1 MSEKEGNYEE
11 IIEIKVKEEKGRV
24 DKYLA
29 KKIEKMSRSKIQG
42 LIENGYIEVN
52 EKRIKANYKVQ
63 KNDQIIVYVPEPEK
77 INLAAQD
84 LDIDIIYQDK
94 DIVVLNKAQ
103 GMVVHPAAGHK
114 DGTLVNALLY
124 HIDDLSGINGEIR
137 PGIVHRLD
145 KDTSG
150 ILLVAKNDE
159 AHVKISEQ
167 LANRTVERKYWT
179 LVHGVMPHKQGTIDA
194 PIGRDPKNRKRN
206 AVVSE
211 GKEAISHFKLLE
223 EFEEYSLL
231 EVQLETGRT
240 HQIRVHLNYIDY
252 PIAGDE
258 NYGPRKTLKGNGQF
272 LHARSLAFM
281 HPRTGE
287 KMYFEAELPAVFKE
301 QVKFL
306 REHQKNQ

>member
-137 PGIVHRLD
+137 YVSIFSRKL
-145 KDTSG
+145 
-150 ILLVAKNDE
+150 IL
-159 AHVKISEQ
+159 
-167 LANRTVERKYWT
+167 
-179 LVHGVMPHKQGTIDA
+179 
-194 PIGRDPKNRKRN
+194 
-206 AVVSE
+206 
-211 GKEAISHFKLLE
+211 
-223 EFEEYSLL
+223 
-231 EVQLETGRT
+231 
-240 HQIRVHLNYIDY
+240 
-252 PIAGDE
+252 
-258 NYGPRKTLKGNGQF
+258 
-272 LHARSLAFM
+272 
-281 HPRTGE
+281 
-287 KMYFEAELPAVFKE
+287 
-301 QVKFL
+301 
-306 REHQKNQ
+306 